1 MTTATARQRQVS
13 SKELNATRPR
23 SDAKR
28 SEVLTKSYHES
39 FKQHCAR
46 QITWRKKEPA
56 QNQEKQPRYSLNFA
70 LEKQLTSWQ

>member
-13 SKELNATRPR
+13 SKELNDKDVVSTRPS

-28 SEVLTKSYHES
+28 SEALLKSYHES

-46 QITWRKKEPA
+46 QIT
-56 QNQEKQPRYSLNFA
+56 
-70 LEKQLTSWQ
+70 